1 MPEGGLQ
8 MTDYHV
14 PVMLQDCLE
23 GLAIQ
28 PDGIYV
34 DVTFGGGGHSKA
46 ILKQLGPKGKLLAFD
61 QDEAAQQNIPSDE
74 RFVFVDQNFRYF
86 KNNCRLHGALPADGI
101 LADLGVSSHQFDE
114 ADRGFSIRFDHEL
127 DMRMNQLQTLTAKK
141 VIAEWTEEQLRF
153 IFKTFGEIDV
163 AGKLARHLINVRSD
177 NKIETTGKLL
187 QIIQPFSR
195 KGQEHQFA
203 AQVFQAIRIAVNDEL
218 ESLKSVLMQ
227 CEELISTGGRL
238 VVLSYHSL
246 EDRLVKNYIRSG
258 KFEWEAEKNLFGVSN
273 TPFEAVNRKP
283 IRPSEEEIFKNNR
296 ARSAVLRIAQRK

>member
-1 MPEGGLQ
+1 MI
-8 MTDYHV
+8 YHT
-14 PVMLQDCLE
+14 PVLLNTCIE
-23 GLAIQ
+23 GLNINAN
-28 PDGIYV
+28 GIYV
-34 DVTFGGGGHSKA
+34 DCTFGGGGHSKA
-46 ILKQLGPKGKLLAFD
+46 ILEKLSPEGKLFSFD
-61 QDEAAQQNIPSDE
+61 QDEAAAKNALEDE
-74 RFVFVDQNFRYF
+74 RFTLIQQNFKF
-86 KNNCRLHGALPADGI
+86 LKNYLKLYKISKVDGI
-101 LADLGVSSHQFDE
+101 LMDLGVSSHQFDE

-258 KFEWEAEKNLFGVSN
+258 KFEGEAEKNLFGVSN
-273 TPFEAVNRKP
+273 TPFEGVNRKP

>member
-1 MPEGGLQ
+1 MI
-8 MTDYHV
+8 YHT
-14 PVMLQDCLE
+14 PVLLNTCIE
-23 GLAIQ
+23 GLNINAN
-28 PDGIYV
+28 GIYV
-34 DVTFGGGGHSKA
+34 DCTFGGGGHSKA
-46 ILKQLGPKGKLLAFD
+46 ILEKLSPEGRLFSFD
-61 QDEAAQQNIPSDE
+61 QDEAAAKNALDDE
-74 RFVFVDQNFRYF
+74 RFTLIQQNFKF
-86 KNNCRLHGALPADGI
+86 LKNYLKLYKISKVDGI
-101 LADLGVSSHQFDE
+101 LMDLGVSSHQFDE

-258 KFEWEAEKNLFGVSN
+258 KFEGEADKNLFGVSN

>member
-1 MPEGGLQ
+1 MI
-8 MTDYHV
+8 YHT
-14 PVMLQDCLE
+14 PVLLNTCIE
-23 GLAIQ
+23 GLNINAN
-28 PDGIYV
+28 GIYV
-34 DVTFGGGGHSKA
+34 DCTFGGGGHSKA
-46 ILKQLGPKGKLLAFD
+46 ILDKLSSEGRLFSFD
-61 QDEAAQQNIPSDE
+61 QDEAAAKNAFNDE
-74 RFVFVDQNFRYF
+74 RFTLIQQNFKF
-86 KNNCRLHGALPADGI
+86 LKNYLKLYKISKVDGI
-101 LADLGVSSHQFDE
+101 LMDLGVSSHQFDE

-187 QIIQPFSR
+187 QIIQPFSK
-195 KGQEHQFA
+195 KGQENQFA

-227 CEELISTGGRL
+227 CEDLIKTGGRL

-246 EDRLVKNYIRSG
+246 EDRLVKNFIRSG
-258 KFEWEAEKNLFGVSN
+258 KFEGDAEKNLFGVSN

>member
-1 MPEGGLQ
+1 MI
-8 MTDYHV
+8 YHT
-14 PVMLQDCLE
+14 PVLLNTCIE
-23 GLAIQ
+23 GLNINAN
-28 PDGIYV
+28 GIYV
-34 DVTFGGGGHSKA
+34 DCTFGGGGHSKA
-46 ILKQLGPKGKLLAFD
+46 ILDKLSPEGKLFSFD
-61 QDEAAQQNIPSDE
+61 QDEAAAKNTLDDE
-74 RFVFVDQNFRYF
+74 RFTLIQQNFKF
-86 KNNCRLHGALPADGI
+86 LKNYLKLYKISKVDGI
-101 LADLGVSSHQFDE
+101 LMDLGVSSHQFDE

-227 CEELISTGGRL
+227 CEELINTEGRL

-258 KFEWEAEKNLFGVSN
+258 KFEGEAEKNLFGVSN

>member
-1 MPEGGLQ
+1 MI
-8 MTDYHV
+8 YHT
-14 PVMLQDCLE
+14 PVLLNTCIE
-23 GLAIQ
+23 GLNINAN
-28 PDGIYV
+28 GIYV
-34 DVTFGGGGHSKA
+34 DCTFGGGGHSKA
-46 ILKQLGPKGKLLAFD
+46 ILDKLSPEGKLYSFD
-61 QDEAAQQNIPSDE
+61 QDEAAAKNAFDDE
-74 RFVFVDQNFRYF
+74 RFTLIQQNFKF
-86 KNNCRLHGALPADGI
+86 LKNYLKLYKISKVDGI
-101 LADLGVSSHQFDE
+101 LMDLGVSSHQFDE

-141 VIAEWTEEQLRF
+141 IIAEWTEEQLRF

-163 AGKLARHLINVRSD
+163 AGKLARHIMNVRSD

-187 QIIQPFSR
+187 QIIQPFSKKR
-195 KGQEHQFA
+195 QKHQFA

-227 CEELISTGGRL
+227 CEDLIQKGGRL

-258 KFEWEAEKNLFGVSN
+258 KFEGEAEKNLFGVSN

>member
-1 MPEGGLQ
+1 MI
-8 MTDYHV
+8 YHT
-14 PVMLQDCLE
+14 PVLLNTCIE
-23 GLAIQ
+23 GLNINAN
-28 PDGIYV
+28 GIYV
-34 DVTFGGGGHSKA
+34 DCTFGGGGHSKA
-46 ILKQLGPKGKLLAFD
+46 ILEKLSPEGRLFSFD
-61 QDEAAQQNIPSDE
+61 QDEAAAKNALEDDRFTLIQQN
-74 RFVFVDQNFRYF
+74 F
-86 KNNCRLHGALPADGI
+86 KFLKNYLKLYKISKVDGI
-101 LADLGVSSHQFDE
+101 LMDLGVSSHQFDE

-153 IFKTFGEIDV
+153 IFKMFGEIDV

-258 KFEWEAEKNLFGVSN
+258 KFEGEAEKNLFGVSN

>member
-1 MPEGGLQ
+1 MI
-8 MTDYHV
+8 YHT
-14 PVMLQDCLE
+14 PVLLNTCIE
-23 GLAIQ
+23 GLNINAN
-28 PDGIYV
+28 GIYV
-34 DVTFGGGGHSKA
+34 DCTFGGGGHSKA
-46 ILKQLGPKGKLLAFD
+46 ILEKLSPEGKLFSFD
-61 QDEAAQQNIPSDE
+61 QDEAAAKNALEDDRFTLIQQN
-74 RFVFVDQNFRYF
+74 F
-86 KNNCRLHGALPADGI
+86 KFLKNYLKLYKISKVDGI
-101 LADLGVSSHQFDE
+101 LMDLGVSSHQFDE

-227 CEELISTGGRL
+227 CEELINTGGRL

-258 KFEWEAEKNLFGVSN
+258 KFEGEAEKNLFGVSN

>member
-1 MPEGGLQ
+1 MI
-8 MTDYHV
+8 YHT
-14 PVMLQDCLE
+14 PVLLHTCIE
-23 GLAIQ
+23 GLNINA
-28 PDGIYV
+28 DGVYV
-34 DVTFGGGGHSKA
+34 DCTFGGGGHSRA
-46 ILKQLGPKGKLLAFD
+46 ILEKLSPKGKLFSFD
-61 QDEAAQQNIPSDE
+61 QDEAAAKNAFDDDRFTLIQQN
-74 RFVFVDQNFRYF
+74 F
-86 KNNCRLHGALPADGI
+86 KFLKNYLKLYKITKVDGI
-101 LADLGVSSHQFDE
+101 LMDLGVSSHQFDE

-141 VIAEWTEEQLRF
+141 IIAEWPEEQLRF
-153 IFKTFGEIDV
+153 IFKTYGEIVV

-177 NKIETTGKLL
+177 NKIETTGRLL
-187 QIIQPFSR
+187 QLIQPFSR

-218 ESLKSVLMQ
+218 ESLKAVLMQ
-227 CEELISTGGRL
+227 CEELIETGGRL

-258 KFEWEAEKNLFGVSN
+258 KFEGEAEKNLFGVSN

-283 IRPSEEEIFKNNR
+283 IRPTEEEIKTNNR

>member
-1 MPEGGLQ
+1 MI
-8 MTDYHV
+8 YHT
-14 PVMLQDCLE
+14 PVLLNTCIE
-23 GLAIQ
+23 GLNINAN
-28 PDGIYV
+28 GIYV
-34 DVTFGGGGHSKA
+34 DCTFGGGGHSKA
-46 ILKQLGPKGKLLAFD
+46 ILDKLSPEGKLYSFD
-61 QDEAAQQNIPSDE
+61 QDEAAAKNAFDDE
-74 RFVFVDQNFRYF
+74 RFTLIQQNFKF
-86 KNNCRLHGALPADGI
+86 LKNYLKLYKISKVDGI
-101 LADLGVSSHQFDE
+101 LMDLGVSSHQFDE

-141 VIAEWTEEQLRF
+141 IIAEWTEEQLRF

-163 AGKLARHLINVRSD
+163 AGKLARHIMNVRSD

-187 QIIQPFSR
+187 QIIQPFSK

-218 ESLKSVLMQ
+218 ESL
-227 CEELISTGGRL
+227 RL

-258 KFEWEAEKNLFGVSN
+258 KFEGEAEKNLFGVSN

>member
-1 MPEGGLQ
+1 M
-8 MTDYHV
+8 MYHI
-14 PVMLQDCLE
+14 PVLLHTCIE
-23 GLAIQ
+23 GLNIQ

-34 DVTFGGGGHSKA
+34 DCTFGGGGHSKA
-46 ILKQLGPKGKLLAFD
+46 ILEKLSAKGKLFSFD
-61 QDEAAQQNIPSDE
+61 QDEAAAKNALEDE
-74 RFVFVDQNFRYF
+74 RFTLIQQNFRF
-86 KNNCRLHGALPADGI
+86 LKNYLKLYKVNKVDGI
-101 LADLGVSSHQFDE
+101 LMDLGVSSHQFDE

-127 DMRMNQLQTLTAKK
+127 DMRMNQLQSLTAKK
-141 VIAEWTEEQLRF
+141 IIAEWTEEQLRW

-163 AGKLARHLINVRSD
+163 AGKLARHIINVRSD

-203 AQVFQAIRIAVNDEL
+203 AQVFQAIRIAVNDEI

-227 CEELISTGGRL
+227 CEELISPGGRL

-258 KFEWEAEKNLFGVSN
+258 KFEGEAEKNLFGVSK
-273 TPFEAVNRKP
+273 TPFGAINRKP
-283 IRPSEEEIFKNNR
+283 IRPTEEEIKINNR
-296 ARSAVLRIAQRK
+296 ARSAVLRIAQRKENE

>member
-1 MPEGGLQ
+1 MI
-8 MTDYHV
+8 YHT
-14 PVMLQDCLE
+14 PVLLNTCIE
-23 GLAIQ
+23 GLNINAN
-28 PDGIYV
+28 GIYV
-34 DVTFGGGGHSKA
+34 DCTFGGGGHSKA
-46 ILKQLGPKGKLLAFD
+46 ILDKLSPEGKLYSFD
-61 QDEAAQQNIPSDE
+61 QDEAAAKNAFDDE
-74 RFVFVDQNFRYF
+74 RFTLIQQNFKF
-86 KNNCRLHGALPADGI
+86 LKNYLKLYKISKVDGI
-101 LADLGVSSHQFDE
+101 LMDLGVSSHQFDE

-141 VIAEWTEEQLRF
+141 IIAEWTEEQLRF

-163 AGKLARHLINVRSD
+163 AGKLARHIMNVRSD

-187 QIIQPFSR
+187 QIIQPFSK

-227 CEELISTGGRL
+227 CEDLIQKGGRL

-258 KFEWEAEKNLFGVSN
+258 KFEGEAEKNLFGVSN

>member
-1 MPEGGLQ
+1 MI
-8 MTDYHV
+8 YHT
-14 PVMLQDCLE
+14 PVLLHTCIE
-23 GLAIQ
+23 GLNINA
-28 PDGIYV
+28 DGIYV
-34 DVTFGGGGHSKA
+34 DCTFGGGGHSRA
-46 ILKQLGPKGKLLAFD
+46 ILEKLSPSGKLFSFD
-61 QDEAAQQNIPSDE
+61 QDEAAAKNAFDDDRFTLIQQN
-74 RFVFVDQNFRYF
+74 F
-86 KNNCRLHGALPADGI
+86 KFLKNYLKLYKITKVDGI
-101 LADLGVSSHQFDE
+101 LMDLGVSSHQFDE

-141 VIAEWTEEQLRF
+141 IIAEWPEEQLRF
-153 IFKTFGEIDV
+153 IFKTYGEINV

-177 NKIETTGKLL
+177 NKIETTGRLL
-187 QIIQPFSR
+187 QLIQPFSR

-218 ESLKSVLMQ
+218 ESLKAVLMQ
-227 CEELISTGGRL
+227 CEELIETGGRL

-258 KFEWEAEKNLFGVSN
+258 KFEGEAEKNLFGVSN

-283 IRPSEEEIFKNNR
+283 IRPTDEEIKTNNR

>member
-1 MPEGGLQ
+1 MI
-8 MTDYHV
+8 YHT
-14 PVMLQDCLE
+14 PVLLNTCIE
-23 GLAIQ
+23 GLNINAN
-28 PDGIYV
+28 GIYV
-34 DVTFGGGGHSKA
+34 DCTFGGGGHSKA
-46 ILKQLGPKGKLLAFD
+46 ILEKLSTEGRLFSFD
-61 QDEAAQQNIPSDE
+61 QDEAAAKNTLDDE
-74 RFVFVDQNFRYF
+74 RFTLIQQNFKF
-86 KNNCRLHGALPADGI
+86 LKNYLKLYKISKVDGI
-101 LADLGVSSHQFDE
+101 LMDLGVSSHQFDE

-177 NKIETTGKLL
+177 NKIETTGKLM

-227 CEELISTGGRL
+227 CEELINTEGRL

-258 KFEWEAEKNLFGVSN
+258 KFEGEAEKNLFGVSN

>member
-1 MPEGGLQ
+1 MI
-8 MTDYHV
+8 YHT
-14 PVMLQDCLE
+14 PVLLNTCIE
-23 GLAIQ
+23 GLNINAN
-28 PDGIYV
+28 GIYV
-34 DVTFGGGGHSKA
+34 DCTFGGGGHSKA
-46 ILKQLGPKGKLLAFD
+46 ILDKLSPEGKLFSFD
-61 QDEAAQQNIPSDE
+61 QDEAAAKNALEDDRFTLIQQN
-74 RFVFVDQNFRYF
+74 F
-86 KNNCRLHGALPADGI
+86 KFLKNYLKLYKISKVDGI
-101 LADLGVSSHQFDE
+101 LMDLGVSSHQFDE

-218 ESLKSVLMQ
+218 ESLKTVLMQ
-227 CEELISTGGRL
+227 CEELINTGGRL

-258 KFEWEAEKNLFGVSN
+258 KFEGEAEKNLFGVSN

>member
-1 MPEGGLQ
+1 MI
-8 MTDYHV
+8 YHT
-14 PVMLQDCLE
+14 PVLLNTCIE
-23 GLAIQ
+23 GLNINAN
-28 PDGIYV
+28 GIYV
-34 DVTFGGGGHSKA
+34 DCTFGGGGHSKA
-46 ILKQLGPKGKLLAFD
+46 ILDKLSPEGKLFSFD
-61 QDEAAQQNIPSDE
+61 QDEAAAKNALDDE
-74 RFVFVDQNFRYF
+74 RFTLIQQNFKF
-86 KNNCRLHGALPADGI
+86 LKNYLKLYKISKVDGI
-101 LADLGVSSHQFDE
+101 LMDLGVSSHQFDE

-227 CEELISTGGRL
+227 CEELINTEGRL

-258 KFEWEAEKNLFGVSN
+258 KFEGEAEKNLFGVSN
-273 TPFEAVNRKP
+273 TPFEAVYRKP

>member
-1 MPEGGLQ
+1 MI
-8 MTDYHV
+8 YHT
-14 PVMLQDCLE
+14 PVLLNTCIE
-23 GLAIQ
+23 GLNINAN
-28 PDGIYV
+28 GIYV
-34 DVTFGGGGHSKA
+34 DCTFGGGGHSKA
-46 ILKQLGPKGKLLAFD
+46 ILEKLSTEGRLFSFD
-61 QDEAAQQNIPSDE
+61 QDEAAAKNALDDE
-74 RFVFVDQNFRYF
+74 RFTLIQQNFKF
-86 KNNCRLHGALPADGI
+86 LKNYLKLYKISKVDGI
-101 LADLGVSSHQFDE
+101 LMDLGVSSHQFDE

-227 CEELISTGGRL
+227 CEELINTEGRL

-258 KFEWEAEKNLFGVSN
+258 KFEGEAEKNLFGVSN

>member
-1 MPEGGLQ
+1 MI
-8 MTDYHV
+8 YHT
-14 PVMLQDCLE
+14 PVLLNTCIE
-23 GLAIQ
+23 GLNINAN
-28 PDGIYV
+28 GIYV
-34 DVTFGGGGHSKA
+34 DCTFGGGGHSKA
-46 ILKQLGPKGKLLAFD
+46 ILEKLSPEGRLFSFD
-61 QDEAAQQNIPSDE
+61 QDEAAAKNALEDDRFTLIQQN
-74 RFVFVDQNFRYF
+74 F
-86 KNNCRLHGALPADGI
+86 KFLKNYLKLYKISKVDGI
-101 LADLGVSSHQFDE
+101 LMDLGVSSHQFDE

-227 CEELISTGGRL
+227 CEELINTGGRL

-258 KFEWEAEKNLFGVSN
+258 KFEGEAEKNLFGVSN

>member
-1 MPEGGLQ
+1 MI
-8 MTDYHV
+8 YHT
-14 PVMLQDCLE
+14 PVLLNTCIE
-23 GLAIQ
+23 GLNINAN
-28 PDGIYV
+28 GIYV
-34 DVTFGGGGHSKA
+34 DCTFGGGGHSKA
-46 ILKQLGPKGKLLAFD
+46 ILEKLSPEGRLFSFD
-61 QDEAAQQNIPSDE
+61 QDEAAAKNALEDE
-74 RFVFVDQNFRYF
+74 RFTLIQQNFKF
-86 KNNCRLHGALPADGI
+86 LKNYLKLYKISKVDGI
-101 LADLGVSSHQFDE
+101 LMDLGVSSHQFDE

-258 KFEWEAEKNLFGVSN
+258 KFEGEAEKNLFGVSN
-273 TPFEAVNRKP
+273 TPFEGVNRKP

>member
-1 MPEGGLQ
+1 MI
-8 MTDYHV
+8 YHT
-14 PVMLQDCLE
+14 PVLLNTCIE
-23 GLAIQ
+23 GLNINA
-28 PDGIYV
+28 DGVYV
-34 DVTFGGGGHSKA
+34 DCTFGGGGHSKA
-46 ILKQLGPKGKLLAFD
+46 ILEKLSPKGKLFSFD
-61 QDEAAQQNIPSDE
+61 QDEAAAKNAFNDE
-74 RFVFVDQNFRYF
+74 RFTLIQQNFKF
-86 KNNCRLHGALPADGI
+86 LKNYLKLYKVSKVDGI
-101 LADLGVSSHQFDE
+101 LMDLGVSSHQFDE

-141 VIAEWTEEQLRF
+141 VIAEWPEEQLRF
-153 IFKTFGEIDV
+153 IFKTYGEIDS
-163 AGKLARHLINVRSD
+163 AGKLAKHIINVRSD

-187 QIIQPFSR
+187 QIIQPFAK

-218 ESLKSVLMQ
+218 ESLKAVLMQ
-227 CEELISTGGRL
+227 CEELINKGGRL

-258 KFEWEAEKNLFGVSN
+258 KFEGEAEKNLFGVSN

-283 IRPSEEEIFKNNR
+283 IRPTEEEIINNNR